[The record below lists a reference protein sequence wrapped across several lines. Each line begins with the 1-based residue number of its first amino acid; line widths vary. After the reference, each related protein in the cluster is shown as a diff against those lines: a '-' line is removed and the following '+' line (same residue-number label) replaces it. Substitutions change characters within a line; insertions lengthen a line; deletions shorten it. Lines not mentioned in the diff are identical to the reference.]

1 MGHNAWRHTTFIK
14 YWILLLLHTVLEF
27 SLVLANLDTIMTGVL
42 HERTP
47 SPDLRTTMK
56 RNLKKPMMEK
66 RRRDRIN
73 TSLTQL
79 KNLVL
84 EATNKDTSQYSKLE
98 KADILEMTVNHLKKS
113 QYQQMAVASN
123 VDPHSTGKFRLG
135 FAECAAEVTRY
146 LSNVDGFN
154 PEIRTRLLNHLS
166 NSYQQKPLVQ
176 QQAPVSTLTS
186 SLPGSYHQNAMSG
199 QFAAQMNGQ
208 VTLVPIAGTLSPPIS
223 PVQNSPTFP
232 QGFQVT
238 PLYINTQPRQ
248 APVMR
253 VDPVVSRP
261 TVNHAALFV
270 DAQKPVHTAPIAQK
284 PVHSAP
290 IALHVSTE
298 KPSIHVTDN
307 VWRPW

>member
-1 MGHNAWRHTTFIK
+1 
-14 YWILLLLHTVLEF
+14 
-27 SLVLANLDTIMTGVL
+27 MTGTT
-42 HERTP
+42 HSTTP
-47 SPDLRTTMK
+47 SPDLGITMK
-56 RNLKKPMMEK
+56 RSLKKPLMEK

-84 EATNKDTSQYSKLE
+84 KATNKDTSQYSKLE

-154 PEIRTRLLNHLS
+154 PEIRSRLLNHLS
-166 NSYQQKPLVQ
+166 NSYQQKPLAQ

-186 SLPGSYHQNAMSG
+186 SLPGSYHPNTILNQRHKHGHNHGHKSHNHGHISPQMNG
-199 QFAAQMNGQ
+199 HFATQMNGQ
-208 VTLVPIAGTLSPPIS
+208 VTLVPVTGTLSPPMSPIQNIS
-223 PVQNSPTFP
+223 TFP

-238 PLYINTQPRQ
+238 PLYINNQPKQ
-248 APVMR
+248 VPVIKVQPFM
-253 VDPVVSRP
+253 PEP
-261 TVNHAALFV
+261 TVHQPV
-270 DAQKPVHTAPIAQK
+270 AQKPSQTYTSAVALK
-284 PVHSAP
+284 PVQ
-290 IALHVSTE
+290 IE
-298 KPSIHVTDN
+298 EN